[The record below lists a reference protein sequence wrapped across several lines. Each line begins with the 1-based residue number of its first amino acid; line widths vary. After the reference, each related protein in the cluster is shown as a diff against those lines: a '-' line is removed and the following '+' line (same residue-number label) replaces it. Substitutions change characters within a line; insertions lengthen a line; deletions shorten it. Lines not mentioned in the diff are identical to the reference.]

1 MFMEKPKILIA
12 KNIIETTIPSTED
25 IAEKN
30 IKNKLKK
37 EILEDI
43 KQGLLLEISKKEKDT
58 YTYFSKNTLS
68 TLLFL
73 SKTNI
78 SYPFPLE
85 NLMDKNDFAEFYYD
99 LDYTDLKAVFWINI
113 NNRRENLYKH
123 YETFLEHQGQ
133 IEGKILD
140 VERTMPVELLNLF
153 YDNIKDCDIGL
164 YSTEESLFQYLLF
177 KKYNIKKSK
186 KRRTEK
192 DVKDY
197 GLYNF
202 IKYEPKFVSN
212 QIADDILKE
221 YIDDFEN
228 CKLNE
233 DRRTLI
239 INPYTEEELT
249 EIDKIDKSKLTEKE
263 KTKRLEKF
271 YPKEIDADMKCRT
284 LLKKEQPTN
293 YYSYKKLI
301 TMVADIFGSDY
312 ENCGNILNVNNGIL
326 LNNKKFSEGDVEKI
340 RLYELLLSL
349 EKNKD
354 IKINRITC
362 NNCKFSVNIEFLK
375 NPKDINSDIENW
387 TVYYDLRI
395 NKDLGLGQYKNKTI
409 RKFQKNSKMFKV
421 LCYLIDRPNIVI
433 NINELI
439 EVANLFNLKAHRK
452 LGKSAKEIEQ
462 IKVQNIPKYMEQIKE
477 SMKEAQRKLGIL
489 DDKERTI
496 QISQAK
502 PGFILRRIAK
512 I

>member
-1 MFMEKPKILIA
+1 MTKEKPKILIFKGNLIISK
-12 KNIIETTIPSTED
+12 KNTED

-153 YDNIKDCDIGL
+153 YDYIKNCDIGL

-177 KKYNIKKSK
+177 RKYNIKKSK

-221 YIDDFEN
+221 YIDEFEN

-233 DRRTLI
+233 ERRTLI

-263 KTKRLEKF
+263 KNKRLAKF

-284 LLKKEQPTN
+284 LLKKGQLTN

-375 NPKDINSDIENW
+375 NPKDITNNVETWI
-387 TVYYDLRI
+387 TYGDLRI
-395 NKDLGLGQYKNKTI
+395 NKYLGLGQYKNKPI
-409 RKFQKNSKMFKV
+409 KKFTKSSSKFKV
-421 LCYLIDRPNIVI
+421 LCYLTEHPDIVVHVKKLVEISKLKKDFKGYKKAGRP
-433 NINELI
+433 
-439 EVANLFNLKAHRK
+439 
-452 LGKSAKEIEQ
+452 SKEIQAKIIEDLDLYMDK
-462 IKVQNIPKYMEQIKE
+462 IKGYMID
-477 SMKEAQRKLGIL
+477 AQEELGIL
-489 DDKERTI
+489 DDKKRTI
-496 QISQAK
+496 QITQSK
-502 PGFILRRIAK
+502 PGFILHK